1 VVFFLG
7 GVVLR
12 GWVKSLLVSEDLTFL
27 VLDGLG
33 EWDLE
38 LLELASDGLSSHP
51 SD

>member
-1 VVFFLG
+1 VFCLGDVVR
-7 GVVLR
+7 R
-12 GWVKSLLVSEDLTFL
+12 GWVGALLASEDLAFL

-38 LLELASDGLSSHP
+38 LLELASDGLLSHP